1 MKKAVLVSP
10 IRILLLLSGV
20 FKEAT
25 HSSKVAFIS
34 VTSLLNCNSTAILVQ
49 KNLETDLCCPNYS
62 QNLSTK
68 DVAFLQV

>member
-34 VTSLLNCNSTAILVQ
+34 VTSLLNCNSTAISAA
-49 KNLETDLCCPNYS
+49 C
-62 QNLSTK
+62 
-68 DVAFLQV
+68 